1 MGDIKGCRQCGAEL
15 VPGDKF
21 CGDCGSPLPAAAES
35 GVNGPLPANPMGQ
48 ASPPANAGRQPAAA
62 PLPSAAPV
70 PPPVRGLQPG
80 NVSNLG
86 RSSGVNKNT
95 LLIIFSLLGI
105 LFLAAGG
112 IYWWISRGE
121 ETGKAASS
129 PIVNQDKSK
138 ATTGGQS
145 GISASA
151 PAVDLTRAAAYLPEP
166 GLKATFFVNYPD
178 GMAGVVER
186 ISARVVSNE
195 AVRVSEVETG
205 VEQGEA
211 FGFGFHYVERADG
224 TYYIPDQTPDEIFPV
239 LKNNLSVGQTWNYQD
254 EFGRITWTVADIGVD
269 LNLGFTIFEDCL
281 LVKED
286 NQAAGFQ
293 SVTYYAPG
301 RGSVLVRDP
310 SGGTEYY
317 KMTAMTL
324 IDAAQAADTVKKWS
338 PNYALIKDD
347 RTQY

>member
-35 GVNGPLPANPMGQ
+35 GVNGPLPANPMDQ
-48 ASPPANAGRQPAAA
+48 APPPANAGRQPAAA

-70 PPPVRGLQPG
+70 PPPVEGPQPAAG

-86 RSSGVNKNT
+86 RSSGVNRNT
-95 LLIIFSLLGI
+95 LLIIFSLLGL
-105 LFLAAGG
+105 LFLVAGG

-121 ETGKAASS
+121 EIGKAASP

-145 GISASA
+145 GVTVSA
-151 PAVDLTRAAAYLPEP
+151 PAVNLTRAAAYLPEP

-195 AVRVSEVETG
+195 AVRVSEWKPG
-205 VEQGEA
+205 
-211 FGFGFHYVERADG
+211 
-224 TYYIPDQTPDEIFPV
+224 
-239 LKNNLSVGQTWNYQD
+239 WN
-254 EFGRITWTVADIGVD
+254 
-269 LNLGFTIFEDCL
+269 
-281 LVKED
+281 
-286 NQAAGFQ
+286 
-293 SVTYYAPG
+293 
-301 RGSVLVRDP
+301 RGKPSVLA
-310 SGGTEYY
+310 SI
-317 KMTAMTL
+317 TL
-324 IDAAQAADTVKKWS
+324 NGRMAPITS
-338 PNYALIKDD
+338 
-347 RTQY
+347 RTKPPMKYSRFSRTI